1 MKKLG
6 FKADLRYNI
15 NMEKIDITGLMPEQI
30 EYILNMEMKAQELS
44 ETIEAQKIRIDNLM
58 CECQ

>member
-1 MKKLG
+1 LKKLG